1 MVGSSQ
7 ERPAVLMKR
16 PDSARLLILA
26 TGADSVK
33 LLELQASLTSQ
44 GHQVVT
50 AASGPAALGEIREEI
65 PDLVILDITRPGLSG
80 PDLCDQIREAAPI
93 LPIIVLT
100 SLASERDRVAA
111 LDLGADDC
119 LTEPFGPDELL
130 ARIRAVLRR
139 SRSHESFGATLEVGG
154 FSLERDI

>member
-1 MVGSSQ
+1 M
-7 ERPAVLMKR
+7 MTR

-26 TGADSVK
+26 TGADPET
-33 LLELQASLTSQ
+33 LLELQASLASQ

-50 AASGPAALGEIREEI
+50 AAGGTAALSEIREEM
-65 PDLVILDITRPGLSG
+65 PDLVILDISRPGLFG
-80 PDLCDQIREAAPI
+80 PELFGQIRDAAPV

-100 SLASERDRVAA
+100 SHASERDRVAA

-119 LTEPFGPDELL
+119 LTKPIGPDELL

-139 SRSHESFGATLEVGG
+139 SRP
-154 FSLERDI
+154 